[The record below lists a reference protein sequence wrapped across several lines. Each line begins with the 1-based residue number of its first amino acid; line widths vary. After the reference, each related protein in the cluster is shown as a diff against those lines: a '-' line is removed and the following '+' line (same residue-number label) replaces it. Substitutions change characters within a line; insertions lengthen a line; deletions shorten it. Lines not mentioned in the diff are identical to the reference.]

1 MAFWSGF
8 KAALALVA
16 LLSPVEGVALAVGI
30 SAAVYGGLA
39 FGIRRRS
46 RVVAILALIVFIAER
61 LLLGT
66 AMAFPNLT
74 LLAFGSLLLVNGVR
88 GTLAYHKFPP
98 LPANIPTVE
107 QSFQAFAKEPSK
119 DEKSPDST

>member
-66 AMAFPNLT
+66 AMAFPISLSWHWVSVVSEWRTRHACLSQIPAAAREHPDCRAKFSSIRQRTIKGEESRLT
-74 LLAFGSLLLVNGVR
+74 
-88 GTLAYHKFPP
+88 
-98 LPANIPTVE
+98 
-107 QSFQAFAKEPSK
+107 
-119 DEKSPDST
+119 